1 MALTDRGRSR
11 PPVMT
16 DVAQLAGVSHQTV
29 SRVLNEHPN
38 VRPETRAL
46 VLAAISELGYRPN
59 AAARTLVTRRTHT
72 LGVISFDTTLYGPAS
87 MLYGIERAAQD
98 NYFVSIASTP
108 TLDRRSVLDSVER
121 FVGQGVEG
129 IIVIT
134 AQVSAAEALT
144 DCPTDI
150 PLVAVGCRTTP
161 PVHSV
166 AVDNAEGAALATRY
180 LLGLG
185 HRTVHHLSGPPSWLD
200 AEARVE
206 GWRQAL
212 RQAAAPEPE
221 LIPGD
226 WSAAS
231 GYERGQQINRD
242 ESVTAVLCANDQVA
256 LGVIRALSE
265 QGRRVPED
273 VSVVGFD
280 DIPEAE
286 YFLPPLTTVRQDFGE
301 LGRRA
306 LDALVG
312 LIFDRDAAGA
322 AEPVVPQFVV
332 RSSAAPPAT

>member
-1 MALTDRGRSR
+1 MSVADRGRTR

-29 SRVLNEHPN
+29 SRVLNDHPN
-38 VRPETRAL
+38 VRPQTREL
-46 VLAAISELGYRPN
+46 VLAAINELGYRPN

-134 AQVSAAEALT
+134 AQVSAVEALA

-150 PLVAVGCRTTP
+150 PLVAVGCRTQLP
-161 PVHSV
+161 LHSV
-166 AVDNAEGAALATRY
+166 AVDNAAGAALATRY

-185 HRTVHHLSGPPSWLD
+185 HRSVHHLSGPPSWLD

-206 GWRQAL
+206 GWRKAL
-212 RQAAAPEPE
+212 SEAGAAEPD
-221 LIPGD
+221 LVSGD

-231 GYERGQQINRD
+231 GYEMGQQIARD
-242 ESVTAVLCANDQVA
+242 DSVTAVLCANDPMA
-256 LGVIRALSE
+256 LGLVRALAE

-280 DIPEAE
+280 DIPEAA

-306 LDALVG
+306 LDSLVG
-312 LIFDRDAAGA
+312 LIFDHDKAPP